1 MTCAYAF
8 SAEDGGLVDQLRWLA
23 GLGVHTVIGRLD
35 GDDPR
40 PVVEH
45 LGREV
50 VPAVAD
56 LEAAA

>member
-1 MTCAYAF
+1 
-8 SAEDGGLVDQLRWLA
+8 VQ
-23 GLGVHTVIGRLD
+23 TVVGRLD

-45 LGREV
+45 LGRHV
-50 VPAVAD
+50 IPAVND